1 MRDTPTYVSSTAKY
15 LDSPRATIVLVCLV
29 AALSFVAP
37 KVEGA
42 LMLNPQTVWP
52 LWPGCAI
59 LVSVLLLVR
68 TSVWPA
74 LIFASFTGF
83 VLYDLQVGVSVG
95 SIVWFIPADTVQV
108 LTAAIG
114 LRFCFDWAPRLNSV
128 DSLAKYGFFAV
139 LLAPFAASFIS
150 ARGIPGSYW
159 TSWRISFF
167 SEVLAFITLT
177 PAILGWSIEGAGW
190 VRKPAAYHIE
200 FGVLTLATVL
210 LGYFTF
216 VAGRESDPAL
226 LYSLIPFLLWSALRF
241 GWIGTANLLLIVSFL
256 AVWGVV
262 HERGP
267 FTAEGPQNS
276 MLALQLFLIFAS
288 IPFMILTAVVEDRR
302 LAGEKLAG
310 LGRKLIEAQEEE
322 RKRIARDIHDDY
334 TQRIAVL
341 SIHVEEMLKS
351 VGGSSPEVEERLRE
365 LFEGIGELATDMH
378 SLSHQ
383 LHSSTLESL
392 GLVAGVRAFCRE
404 FAKRE
409 QIEIDFADG
418 KVPSGIPADVA
429 LCLFR
434 VVQEGLRNVRKH
446 SGAKN
451 AAVRV
456 EGAGRDLHVTVSD
469 YGKGFNVGSPPES
482 GGIGI
487 WSMQERVRLLG
498 GRLEI
503 QSHLT
508 QGTRIDAW
516 LPVNAGEG
524 KWVDAPKKARGS
536 ASA

>member
-1 MRDTPTYVSSTAKY
+1 MRDTPAYVSSTTKY
-15 LDSPRATIVLVCLV
+15 LDSPQATILMVCVV
-29 AALSFVAP
+29 AALSFAAP

-42 LMLNPQTVWP
+42 LMLNPQTAWP

-59 LVSVLLLVR
+59 LVPVLLLVR

-74 LIFASFTGF
+74 MILASFTGF
-83 VLYDLQVGVSVG
+83 VLYDLQVGVSFA

-108 LTAAIG
+108 LVAVIG
-114 LRFCFDWAPRLNSV
+114 LRYCFGRVPRLNSV
-128 DSLAKYGFFAV
+128 DTLAKYGFFAV
-139 LLAPFAASFIS
+139 LLAPFAAAFIS
-150 ARGIPGSYW
+150 ARGIPGRYW
-159 TSWRISFF
+159 SSWRISFL

-177 PAILGWSIEGAGW
+177 PAILSWFIEGPEW
-190 VRKPAAYHIE
+190 VRKPRAYHIE
-200 FGVLTLATVL
+200 FAVLSFATVL
-210 LGYFTF
+210 LSYFTF
-216 VAGRESDPAL
+216 VAGTQNDPAL
-226 LYSLIPFLLWSALRF
+226 LYSLIPFLLWSSLRF
-241 GWIGTANLLLIVSFL
+241 GWIGTANLLLIVSFVS
-256 AVWGVV
+256 VWGVV
-262 HERGP
+262 HGRGP
-267 FTAEGPQNS
+267 FTAQGPQNS
-276 MLALQLFLIFAS
+276 MLSLQLFLIFAS
-288 IPFMILTAVVEDRR
+288 IPFMILTAVVEDRK

-334 TQRIAVL
+334 TQRIAIL
-341 SIHVEEMLKS
+341 SIHVEEMLKNA
-351 VGGSSPEVEERLRE
+351 GDSSPEVEERLRE

-404 FAKRE
+404 FATRE
-409 QIEIDFADG
+409 QIEIDFADA
-418 KVPSGIPADVA
+418 KVPSSVPADAA

-446 SGAKN
+446 SGSKN

-469 YGKGFNVGSPPES
+469 HGKGFNVGSPPES

-503 QSHLT
+503 ESHLM
-508 QGTRIDAW
+508 QGTKIDAW
-516 LPVNAGEG
+516 LPI
-524 KWVDAPKKARGS
+524 S
-536 ASA
+536 AE

>member
-1 MRDTPTYVSSTAKY
+1 
-15 LDSPRATIVLVCLV
+15 VLVGLV
-29 AALSFVAP
+29 AALSFFAP
-37 KVEGA
+37 KLEGA
-42 LMLNPQTVWP
+42 LMLNPRTAWP

-83 VLYDLQVGVSVG
+83 VLYDLQVGVPVA
-95 SIVWFIPADTVQV
+95 SIAWFMPADTVQV

-114 LRFCFDWAPRLNSV
+114 LRYCFDRAPRLNNV

-139 LLAPFAASFIS
+139 FLAPLAASFIS

-159 TSWRISFF
+159 ISWRTSFL
-167 SEVLAFITLT
+167 SEVLAFITLA
-177 PAILGWSIEGAGW
+177 PAILGWFIEGPEW
-190 VRKPAAYHIE
+190 VRQPRAYRVE
-200 FGVLTLATVL
+200 FGLLAVATVL
-210 LGYFTF
+210 LSYFTF
-216 VAGRESDPAL
+216 AADTRTASPAL

-241 GWIGTANLLLIVSFL
+241 GWIGTANLLLIISFF

-267 FTAEGPQNS
+267 FTAPGPGDS

-288 IPFMILTAVVEDRR
+288 IPFMTLTAVVEDRK
-302 LAGEKLAG
+302 LAGEKLAR
-310 LGRKLIEAQEEE
+310 LGRRLIDAQEEE
-322 RKRIARDIHDDY
+322 RKRIARDIHYDY
-334 TQRIAVL
+334 TQRIAML
-341 SIHVEEMLKS
+341 SIHLEEMLQN
-351 VGGSSPEVEERLRE
+351 VGDASPETEEKLCE
-365 LFEGIGELATDMH
+365 LLDSIGELANDMH

-392 GLVAGVRAFCRE
+392 GLVAGIRSFCRE

-409 QIEIDFADG
+409 QIEIDF
-418 KVPSGIPADVA
+418 KHEEVPGGVPADAA

-456 EGAGRDLHVTVSD
+456 EWSGGNLHVTVSD
-469 YGKGFNVGSPPES
+469 HGKGFEPGSPPES

-487 WSMQERVRLLG
+487 WSMRERVRLLG

-503 QSHLT
+503 QSRLM

-516 LPVNAGEG
+516 LPI
-524 KWVDAPKKARGS
+524 S
-536 ASA
+536 AE

>member
-1 MRDTPTYVSSTAKY
+1 MRHTPTSVSFIAKH
-15 LDSPRATIVLVCLV
+15 LDSPRATIALVCLV
-29 AALSFVAP
+29 AAISFFAP
-37 KVEGA
+37 KLEGA
-42 LMLNPQTVWP
+42 LMLNPQTAWP

-59 LVSVLLLVR
+59 LVSALLLVR

-83 VLYDLQVGVSVG
+83 VLYDLQVHVPAA
-95 SIVWFIPADTVQV
+95 SIAWFIPADTIQV
-108 LTAAIG
+108 LVAAIG
-114 LRFCFDWAPRLNSV
+114 LRYCFDRAPRLNNV

-139 LLAPFAASFIS
+139 LLAPFAAAFIS

-159 TSWRISFF
+159 ISWRTSFL
-167 SEVLAFITLT
+167 SEVLAFITLA
-177 PAILGWSIEGAGW
+177 PAILSWCIEGPELLH
-190 VRKPAAYHIE
+190 KPRAYRIE
-200 FGVLTLATVL
+200 FGVLIVATVL
-210 LGYFTF
+210 LGYFIF
-216 VAGRESDPAL
+216 AADLKSDSPAL

-241 GWIGTANLLLIVSFL
+241 GWIGTANLLLIVSVF

-267 FTAEGPQNS
+267 FTAEGPEDN

-288 IPFMILTAVVEDRR
+288 IPFMTLTAVVEDRK

-334 TQRIAVL
+334 TQRIAML
-341 SIHVEEMLKS
+341 SIHLEEMLKK
-351 VGGSSPEVEERLRE
+351 VEGSSPETEEKLCE
-365 LFEGIGELATDMH
+365 LLDSIGELANDMH

-392 GLVAGVRAFCRE
+392 GLVAGVRSFCRE

-409 QIEIDFADG
+409 EMEIDFEHEE
-418 KVPSGIPADVA
+418 VPGGIPADAA

-434 VVQEGLRNVRKH
+434 VIQEGLRNVRRH

-456 EGAGRDLHVTVSD
+456 ECSGGSLHVEVSD
-469 YGKGFNVGSPPES
+469 HGKGFDLGAPPES

-487 WSMQERVRLLG
+487 WSMRERVRLLG
-498 GRLEI
+498 GRLEV
-503 QSHLT
+503 QSRLK

-516 LPVNAGEG
+516 LPISTERVA
-524 KWVDAPKKARGS
+524 
-536 ASA
+536 